1 MSKKTK
7 EKKGGTE
14 GKARREDDRAWSIMN
29 EGNGKE
35 ERRGEET
42 MAVSCST
49 QKRHDGAR
57 RPGRASRARTGIGL
71 EIMTRALPQSLVR
84 GTHLAIGIGLISPPS
99 PPPEIFDS
107 FELPMAL

>member
-7 EKKGGTE
+7 EKKGARKERLEERTTGRGASSMRGTE
-14 GKARREDDRAWSIMN
+14 
-29 EGNGKE
+29 KE